1 MDGPRITAPHAGARA
16 KGQHRLPRP
25 YNAMAVEEHG
35 AGVAEPIVSLSEFSP
50 VASIL
55 NAVFQGPH
63 VTAAPASRSFV
74 YYPWGGRC
82 GRALSRRL
90 RASAPRGA
98 EVETT

>member
-1 MDGPRITAPHAGARA
+1 
-16 KGQHRLPRP
+16 
-25 YNAMAVEEHG
+25 MAVEEHG

-50 VASIL
+50 VASIP
-55 NAVFQGPH
+55 NPVFQAPD

-74 YYPWGGRC
+74 YYHYPWGGRC